1 MHQKKNTTRMFGFGS
16 NDETGTQIPTQA
28 QSIVEGSGSVM
39 VSEFKP
45 VPDVDY
51 LQVSVSESYII
62 VFFIFNG
69 YETSNKLSP
78 ILKKRLKVLSIL
90 VNSYKTL
97 NHNPFIFLDVTVV
110 MQKNQRSGRIVMLA
124 IFCKT

>member
-1 MHQKKNTTRMFGFGS
+1 MYWLQWIRGHIRGDTDGESSVPQKKNTTRMFGFGS

-51 LQVSVSESYII
+51 LQVSVMGCNLL
-62 VFFIFNG
+62 FFF
-69 YETSNKLSP
+69 
-78 ILKKRLKVLSIL
+78 
-90 VNSYKTL
+90 
-97 NHNPFIFLDVTVV
+97 
-110 MQKNQRSGRIVMLA
+110 
-124 IFCKT
+124 